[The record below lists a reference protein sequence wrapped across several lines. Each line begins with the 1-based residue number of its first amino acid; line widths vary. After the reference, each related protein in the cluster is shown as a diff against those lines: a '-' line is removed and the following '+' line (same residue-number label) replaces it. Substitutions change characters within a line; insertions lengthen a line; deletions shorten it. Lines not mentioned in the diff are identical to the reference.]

1 MLPLFAGFLA
11 ALFLLPAPECAAAPD
26 ARDAIPST
34 IKASYK
40 VYKASIWIGTIDE
53 QFTREGNNYKIV
65 SVTETV
71 GPLRLFLRDTLTV
84 TSIGTIGTSGLKPS
98 SYQFARRNDQKKNI
112 FATFDW
118 DKRQIVSNHN
128 DISET
133 FDLPVGTQD
142 RLSAMYQFMFN
153 IPRTSEVNL
162 WMSQGKKAEHYLYK
176 KIAEPVLT
184 VNQEE
189 ITTVYYAR
197 EAKTDESKVHLWLG
211 NGKDSN
217 SKYHLPVKIVFEDEH
232 GATLTQTMVALQT
245 E

>member
-1 MLPLFAGFLA
+1 MLRLLAGLFAA
-11 ALFLLPAPECAAAPD
+11 VSLLPASLCAAPAD
-26 ARDAIPST
+26 ARDPT
-34 IKASYK
+34 PMTVRASYK
-40 VYKASIWIGTIDE
+40 VYKAGIWIGSIDE
-53 QFTREGNNYKIV
+53 QFTREGDNYKIV
-65 SVTETV
+65 SVTETA

-84 TSIGTIGTSGLKPS
+84 TSTGTVGAGGLKPN

-112 FATFDW
+112 SATFDW
-118 DKRQIVSNHN
+118 DKHQVLSHHN
-128 DISET
+128 DVNESFE
-133 FDLPVGTQD
+133 LPAGTQD

-176 KIAEPVLT
+176 KISEPVLI

-189 ITTVYYAR
+189 VATVYYAR

-211 NGKDSN
+211 NGKN
-217 SKYHLPVKIVFEDEH
+217 GKAKFHLPVKIVFEDEH
-232 GATLTQTMVALQT
+232 GATLTQTLVALQT